1 MGLECMETLW
11 GLVSRKGDMAILVTS
26 SMVGQKESERK
37 DDKPWPMWMTRAEV
51 DNHLLPTVLS
61 HPPPH
66 GWLRSLKSQGLTQ
79 KGQKAGARGAR
90 LWKSSDHDRDRPTA
104 F

>member
-1 MGLECMETLW
+1 MVWNDLQMGLECMETLW

-51 DNHLLPTVLS
+51 DNHLLPTVLR
-61 HPPPH
+61 PH
-66 GWLRSLKSQGLTQ
+66 QR
-79 KGQKAGARGAR
+79 
-90 LWKSSDHDRDRPTA
+90 
-104 F
+104 